1 MSTAAVDLRFMGMTH
16 HIRIA
21 SRASAMATAQVNWLM
36 KEITRTSPDVVPEFV
51 PITTVG
57 DSWAGPLAEVGGKGV
72 FTSAVARAVLD
83 GHADIALHCAKD
95 MPGDEPEPAGT
106 LCLYPQR
113 GDVHDALVDPAGRK
127 LDDLP
132 AGARIGTSAP
142 RRIAQL
148 TASHSHLT
156 VVPVRGNADTRLD
169 LAHAGDVDAV
179 ILARAGLRRLG
190 REDEATEIIDTAR
203 MMPALGAGQLALQI
217 RADDQLVLDLLA
229 PLSDAAATRAAL
241 AERTLLRALAGHCHA
256 PIAGHA
262 YTDAAGK
269 LHLAARVYTPDGSAM
284 LAAARTGPD
293 PLTLGTE
300 VAEDLIAQGANK
312 LLASSRRS

>member
-1 MSTAAVDLRFMGMTH
+1 MTQ

-36 KEITRTSPDVVPEFV
+36 EEITRTSPDAVPEFV
-51 PITTVG
+51 PITTTG
-57 DSWAGPLAEVGGKGV
+57 DSWTGPLVEVGGKGA

-83 GHADIALHCAKD
+83 GRADLALHCAKD
-95 MPGDEPEPAGT
+95 MPGDEPEPDGT
-106 LCLYPQR
+106 LCLYPR
-113 GDVHDALVDPAGRK
+113 RDDVRDVLVHPARHK

-132 AGARIGTSAP
+132 AGTRIGTSAP

-148 TASHSHLT
+148 SASHPHLT
-156 VVPVRGNADTRLD
+156 IVPVRGNADTRLR
-169 LAHAGDVDAV
+169 LAHSGHVDAV
-179 ILARAGLRRLG
+179 ILALAGLRRLG
-190 REDEATEIIDTAR
+190 RETEATEIIDTDR

-217 RADDQLVLDLLA
+217 RTEDQGLRDLLT
-229 PLSDAAATRAAL
+229 PLTDTAAARAAL

-262 YTDAAGK
+262 TVDAAGE

-284 LAAARTGPD
+284 QAAARTGPD
-293 PLTLGTE
+293 PQTLGHA
-300 VAEDLIAQGANK
+300 VAQDLIAQGAND
-312 LLASSRRS
+312 LLACCRRS

>member
-1 MSTAAVDLRFMGMTH
+1 MSTPTSGLRCIGMTQ

-36 KEITRTSPDVVPEFV
+36 AEITRTSPGTVPEFV
-51 PITTVG
+51 PITTAG
-57 DSWAGPLAEVGGKGV
+57 DSWTGPLAEVGGKGA

-83 GHADIALHCAKD
+83 GRADLALHCAKD
-95 MPGDEPEPAGT
+95 MPGDEPEPDGT
-106 LCLYPQR
+106 VCLYPR
-113 GDVHDALVDPAGRK
+113 RDDVHDVLVHPAGTK

-132 AGARIGTSAP
+132 AGTRIGTSAP

-148 TASHSHLT
+148 TASHPHLT
-156 VVPVRGNADTRLD
+156 VVAVRGNADTRLG
-169 LAHAGDVDAV
+169 LTRSGDVDAV
-179 ILARAGLRRLG
+179 ILALAVLRRLG
-190 REDEATEIIDTAR
+190 REAEATEIIDTDR

-217 RADDQLVLDLLA
+217 RADDQDLLDVLT
-229 PLSDAAATRAAL
+229 PLTDPAATRAAL

-262 YTDAAGK
+262 TAHAAGE

-284 LAAARTGPD
+284 LTAARTGPD
-293 PLTLGTE
+293 PQTLGRA
-300 VAEDLIAQGANK
+300 VAQDLIAQGAND
-312 LLASSRRS
+312 LLASSRRR